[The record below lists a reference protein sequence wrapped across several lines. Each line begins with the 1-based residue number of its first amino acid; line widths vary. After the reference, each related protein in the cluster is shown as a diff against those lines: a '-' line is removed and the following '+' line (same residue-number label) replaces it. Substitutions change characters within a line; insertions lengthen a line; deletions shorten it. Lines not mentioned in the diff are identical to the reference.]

1 MAIAGDSVRVMVT
14 VGVEPAVAFAV
25 FTEEI
30 DLWWR
35 KGIAYRVAGR
45 RPGQIVL
52 EPKLGG
58 RVFEQYDS
66 DAGTRV
72 HETGTITTW
81 EPPSRLAFEWRG
93 SNFAPG
99 EVTLVDIRF
108 TPTESG
114 GTQVALVH
122 SGFAALRPDH
132 PVRHGE
138 SAAVFIGR
146 LGSWWGGLL
155 MSLRERVLDR
165 G

>member
-1 MAIAGDSVRVMVT
+1 MTIAGDTVRVTVT
-14 VGVEPAVAFAV
+14 VGVEPTVAFRV

-66 DAGTRV
+66 GAGPRV

-81 EPPSRLAFEWRG
+81 EPPSRLAFSWRG
-93 SNFAPG
+93 SNFGPG
-99 EVTLVDIRF
+99 EVTQVDIEF

-114 GTQVALVH
+114 GTKVALVH
-122 SGFAALRPDH
+122 SGFAKLRPDH

-138 SAAVFIGR
+138 AADVFIARFGN
-146 LGSWWGGLL
+146 WWAGLM
-155 MSLRERVLDR
+155 MSLRDRLLD
-165 G
+165 

>member
-1 MAIAGDSVRVMVT
+1 MTIAGDTVRVMVT
-14 VGVEPAVAFAV
+14 VGVEPAVAFQV

-35 KGIAYRVAGR
+35 KGVAYRVAGR

-66 DAGTRV
+66 GAGPRV

-81 EPPSRLAFEWRG
+81 EPPSRLAFSWRG

-99 EVTLVDIRF
+99 EVTFVEVTF
-108 TPTESG
+108 VATESG
-114 GTQVALVH
+114 GTRVDLVQR
-122 SGFAALRPDH
+122 GFAALRPDP

-138 SAAVFIGR
+138 PVPEFIGR
-146 LGSWWGGLL
+146 VGSWWGGLL
-155 MSLRERVLDR
+155 MSFRERSLDR
-165 G
+165 

>member
-1 MAIAGDSVRVMVT
+1 MTIAGDTVRVMVT
-14 VGVEPAVAFAV
+14 VGVEPAVAFQV

-35 KGIAYRVAGR
+35 KGVAYRVAGR

-52 EPKLGG
+52 EPRLGG

-66 DAGTRV
+66 GAGPRV

-81 EPPSRLAFEWRG
+81 DPPSRLAFSWRG

-99 EVTLVDIRF
+99 EVTHVDISF
-108 TPTESG
+108 TPTPSG

-138 SAAVFIGR
+138 DVPAFIAR
-146 LGSWWGGLL
+146 TGSWWGGLL
-155 MSLRERVLDR
+155 MSFLDR
-165 G
+165 VTP